1 MNFVTPW
8 KFMDTIV
15 ALSTPLGVS
24 GIGLIRLSGPNCY
37 HLACEI
43 FHKEQVNTRYSYHG
57 QYHTLKEADVL
68 DDPLFVY
75 FEPKASYT
83 GEAMLEISCH
93 GNPLI
98 LQSVIRDCIER
109 GCRQADPG
117 EFTRRAFLNGVIDL
131 CQAEA
136 VEDVIHSQSLQAL
149 TIARKQVGGSLSRSI
164 QKFIQIL
171 TDQIAFIEAYL
182 DFPEEDLPEES
193 REEFKENLKKILGSI
208 EKLINEH
215 RFYTPLHNGIR
226 VAIVGAPN
234 AGKSTLLNLLLGQNR
249 AIVSEIPGTTR
260 DFISENYL
268 LGPYT
273 LKLIDTAGIHTAF
286 DGIEKVGIEKTYEQ
300 IQLSDIALWV
310 VDGHA
315 TPLEVLKRI
324 SSDLNLEK
332 TLVVLNKSDLGIRD
346 DIKSFLKDYPSITI
360 TLRDDVNL
368 NCIKTV
374 LLSFLDDHYK
384 NFSQVEFM
392 IHERHADAL
401 VKVHQ
406 SLMNAEALLRDQGY
420 DDCLAAELKEGLHAL
435 EQIVGRVD
443 YECVL
448 DKIFSTFCIGK

>member
-1 MNFVTPW
+1 
-8 KFMDTIV
+8 MDTIV

-24 GIGLIRLSGPNCY
+24 GIGLIRLSGPDCY
-37 HLACEI
+37 RLACEI
-43 FHKEQVNTRYSYHG
+43 FHKDHLNPRYSYHG
-57 QYHTLKEADVL
+57 YYHLFKDNIIL

-149 TIARKQVGGSLSRSI
+149 TIARKQVGGSLSKSI
-164 QKFIQIL
+164 QNFIQIL

-182 DFPEEDLPEES
+182 DFPEEDLPEEN
-193 REEFKENLKKILGSI
+193 RKEFKENLRKILESI

-234 AGKSTLLNLLLGQNR
+234 AGKSTLLNLLLGQER
-249 AIVSEIPGTTR
+249 AIVSEVPGTTR
-260 DFISENYL
+260 DFISEVYL
-268 LGPYT
+268 LGSYT
-273 LKLIDTAGIHTAF
+273 LKLIDTAGIHAAF
-286 DGIEKVGIEKTYEQ
+286 DGIERIGIQKTYEQ
-300 IQLSDIALWV
+300 IQQADITLWV

-315 TPLEVLKRI
+315 SSLEILKSI
-324 SSDLNLEK
+324 SSNLDPEK
-332 TLVVLNKSDLGIRD
+332 TLVILNKSDLGIKD
-346 DIKSFLKDYPSITI
+346 EVKSFLKGFSIFI
-360 TLRDDVNL
+360 VTLED
-368 NCIKTV
+368 KTSLDGLKTA
-374 LLSFLDDHYK
+374 LLMFLDNRYQ

-392 IHERHADAL
+392 IHERHADAFM
-401 VKVHQ
+401 KVRQ
-406 SLMNAEALLRDQGY
+406 SLINAEALFQDQGY

-435 EQIVGRVD
+435 EQVVGRVD